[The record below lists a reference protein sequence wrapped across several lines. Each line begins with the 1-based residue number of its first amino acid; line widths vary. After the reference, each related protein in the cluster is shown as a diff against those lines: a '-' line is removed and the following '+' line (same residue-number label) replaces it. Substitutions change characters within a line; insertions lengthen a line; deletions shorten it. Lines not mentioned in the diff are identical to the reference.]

1 MALMQ
6 RTIDAIPPADI
17 VTVFIAHPGPGRT
30 DQLWNTFGA
39 ATISRLAD
47 GAKTLAMLWNAAWR
61 EGGGETIDAA
71 GIKPLSKPA
80 LQSSTLHTI
89 SRPACSSRT
98 GTPCPCTDRPTAACH

>member
-1 MALMQ
+1 MQ

-17 VTVFIAHPGPGRT
+17 VTVFTAHPGPGRT

-71 GIKPLSKPA
+71 AIRPLSKLA
-80 LQSSTLHTI
+80 LQRLYASHDFAPSVWLKDWDTLPRH
-89 SRPACSSRT
+89 
-98 GTPCPCTDRPTAACH
+98 